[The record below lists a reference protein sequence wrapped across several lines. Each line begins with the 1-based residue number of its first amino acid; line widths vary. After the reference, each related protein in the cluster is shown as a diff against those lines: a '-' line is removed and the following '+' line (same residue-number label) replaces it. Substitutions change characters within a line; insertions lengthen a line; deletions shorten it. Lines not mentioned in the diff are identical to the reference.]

1 MSGRTDSI
9 DREQGQI
16 MARDIEL
23 ELEIF
28 RRELTGYCYRTLGSA
43 FPPSSAGRSFST
55 SSC

>member
-16 MARDIEL
+16 TARDIEL
-23 ELEIF
+23 ELEIS
-28 RRELTGYCYRTLGSA
+28 RRELTGYCHRTLGSA

>member
-16 MARDIEL
+16 TARDIEL
-23 ELEIF
+23 EIY
-28 RRELTGYCYRTLGSA
+28 RRELTGYCHRTLGSA